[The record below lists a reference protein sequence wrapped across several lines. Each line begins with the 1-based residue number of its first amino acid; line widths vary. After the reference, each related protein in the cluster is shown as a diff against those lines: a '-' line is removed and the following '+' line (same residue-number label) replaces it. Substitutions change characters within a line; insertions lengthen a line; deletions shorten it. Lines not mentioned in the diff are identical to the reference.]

1 MPLAIK
7 YCPAMYKAII
17 KMPAV
22 SKGLKNL
29 FMAIIESETIKSKAP
44 TKTSKK
50 LLSLTR
56 LKRFMEKATITDMA
70 LV

>member
-50 LLSLTR
+50 LLSLNP
-56 LKRFMEKATITDMA
+56 LKAVYGKGAI
-70 LV
+70 